1 MNRIS
6 HHPKSSAM
14 NPIPRQRIVFM
25 ALLIALTIGSSGQTP
40 PVQAAPPRELAY
52 FSMEV
57 QNPKTRLRCG
67 QTVTY
72 LVVVDVAPS
81 FGMPTPSPRS
91 LGYPR
96 GVPSVNVK
104 VEALSVNKSVGD
116 FVGTATANTVVIF
129 DSELTT
135 GLAAK
140 FSFKANKPGKTTLYF
155 EGLVGKEYVSAEL
168 EVKVLPCKFKVNTV
182 SKFSAG
188 MTSMG
193 IMDAEVESDENGSF
207 TGTATINWV
216 TSTLCGG
223 GIVSPI
229 APGSADLTGTVSESG
244 QLVGEITFGP
254 MTSVGSGSCHATS
267 NFGTL
272 DPLIIR
278 ASSEGV
284 SVYTQ
289 AQAVAAANGSFTGT
303 ATIVVIPEEEEAVS
317 FHPNDYQAG
326 WPVFMNLFSALLD
339 LH

>member
-1 MNRIS
+1 MHAGNS
-6 HHPKSSAM
+6 L
-14 NPIPRQRIVFM
+14 PRWRT
-25 ALLIALTIGSSGQTP
+25 ALIALVLVLATGSAGQAP
-40 PVQAAPPRELAY
+40 PVQAAPAGVLAY

-57 QNPKTRLRCG
+57 QNPKTTLRCG
-67 QTVTY
+67 ETVTY
-72 LVVVDVAPS
+72 LVSVDVAPS
-81 FGMPTPSPRS
+81 NGLPTPSPRS
-91 LGYPR
+91 LGLPR
-96 GVPSVNVK
+96 GISIVGVNV
-104 VEALSVNKSVGD
+104 EADSTNKSVGD
-116 FVGTATANTVVIF
+116 FVGAGTVRTAVVF

-140 FSFKANKPGKTTLYF
+140 FKFKAGKPGKTTLYF
-155 EGLVGKEYVSAEL
+155 DGLVGTEHVAVQL

-182 SKFSAG
+182 TTWRAG

-193 IMDAEVESDENGSF
+193 IMDAEMESDENGSF

-229 APGSADLTGTVSESG
+229 APGSADLTGTISESG

-254 MTSVGSGSCHATS
+254 MTSVGGGSCHAATS

-272 DPLIIR
+272 DPLTIK

-289 AQAVAAANGSFTGT
+289 SQAVAATNGSFGGT
-303 ATIVVIPEEEEAVS
+303 ATIVVIPEEVEAVS
-317 FHPNDYQAG
+317 SIPGHHQADWG
-326 WPVFMNLFSALLD
+326 VFLSLFGALLD